1 MKAYKGFDK
10 NMQCRGFQY
19 EEGKVYE
26 TDEAKLCESGFHAC
40 ERPLD
45 VLAYYPPGDSVYHV
59 VELDEVSDEVSNER
73 RDDSKVCGKKIKI
86 GAAIDIAGLV
96 KATVDYTFEKS
107 DKSKRKHT
115 TVDYG
120 AASATVDY
128 GAASATGYY
137 GAASA
142 TGNCGAAS
150 ATGYYG
156 AASAT
161 GNRGA
166 ASATGNFGAAS
177 ATGYCGAALA
187 TVDYGAASATGNC
200 GAASATGYCGAASAT
215 GNCGAALAT
224 VDYGAASATG
234 YCGAASATGYRGAAS
249 ATGNFGAASAG
260 HETAIAVAWGREG
273 KARGVLG
280 SHIVCAEWREIDGIL
295 KLVCAKMA
303 RVDGETIKGNVYYRL
318 ENGEFVE
325 A

>member
-45 VLAYYPPGDSVYHV
+45 VLTYYPPGDSVYHV
-59 VELDEVSDEVSNER
+59 VELDEVSNER

-120 AASATVDY
+120 AASAT
-128 GAASATGYY
+128 
-137 GAASA
+137 
-142 TGNCGAAS
+142 GNC
-150 ATGYYG
+150 G

-166 ASATGNFGAAS
+166 ASATGYCGAASATGNCGAASATEDYGAAS
-177 ATGYCGAALA
+177 ATGYC
-187 TVDYGAASATGNC
+187 GAASATGNC
-200 GAASATGYCGAASAT
+200 GAASATGYCGAASA
-215 GNCGAALAT
+215 
-224 VDYGAASATG
+224 
-234 YCGAASATGYRGAAS
+234 
-249 ATGNFGAASAG
+249 G
-260 HETAIAVAWGREG
+260 HETAISVAWGREG

-280 SHIVCAEWREIDGIL
+280 SHIVCAEWREIDGTL

>member
-59 VELDEVSDEVSNER
+59 VELDEVSNER

-115 TVDYG
+115 T
-120 AASATVDY
+120 
-128 GAASATGYY
+128 
-137 GAASA
+137 
-142 TGNCGAAS
+142 GNCGAAS
-150 ATGYYG
+150 ATGY
-156 AASAT
+156 
-161 GNRGA
+161 R
-166 ASATGNFGAAS
+166 
-177 ATGYCGAALA
+177 
-187 TVDYGAASATGNC
+187 
-200 GAASATGYCGAASAT
+200 
-215 GNCGAALAT
+215 
-224 VDYGAASATG
+224 GAASATG
-234 YCGAASATGYRGAAS
+234 YCGAASATGYC
-249 ATGNFGAASAG
+249 GAASAG

-280 SHIVCAEWREIDGIL
+280 SHIVCAEWREIDGTL

-303 RVDGETIKGNVYYRL
+303 RVDGEIIKGNIYYKL

>member
-45 VLAYYPPGDSVYHV
+45 VLTYYPPGDSVYHV
-59 VELDEVSDEVSNER
+59 VELDELSNER

-86 GAAIDIAGLV
+86 GAAIDITGLV

-115 TVDYG
+115 TGNRGAASATEDYG
-120 AASATVDY
+120 AASATGNRGAASATGY
-128 GAASATGYY
+128 CGAASATGYY

-142 TGNCGAAS
+142 TGYCGAASATGNRGAAS

-166 ASATGNFGAAS
+166 ASATG
-177 ATGYCGAALA
+177 Y
-187 TVDYGAASATGNC
+187 Y
-200 GAASATGYCGAASAT
+200 
-215 GNCGAALAT
+215 
-224 VDYGAASATG
+224 
-234 YCGAASATGYRGAAS
+234 
-249 ATGNFGAASAG
+249 GAASAG

-280 SHIVCAEWREIDGIL
+280 SHIVCAEWREIDGTL

>member
-59 VELDEVSDEVSNER
+59 VELDEVSNER

-115 TVDYG
+115 TGNYG
-120 AASATVDY
+120 AASATED
-128 GAASATGYY
+128 
-137 GAASA
+137 
-142 TGNCGAAS
+142 
-150 ATGYYG
+150 
-156 AASAT
+156 
-161 GNRGA
+161 
-166 ASATGNFGAAS
+166 
-177 ATGYCGAALA
+177 
-187 TVDYGAASATGNC
+187 C
-200 GAASATGYCGAASAT
+200 GAASATGYC
-215 GNCGAALAT
+215 
-224 VDYGAASATG
+224 
-234 YCGAASATGYRGAAS
+234 
-249 ATGNFGAASAG
+249 GAASAG

-280 SHIVCAEWREIDGIL
+280 SHIVCAEWREIDGTL

>member
-45 VLAYYPPGDSVYHV
+45 VLTYYPPGDSVYHV
-59 VELDEVSDEVSNER
+59 VELDEVSNER
-73 RDDSKVCGKKIKI
+73 RDDSKVCGEKIKI

-115 TVDYG
+115 TE
-120 AASATVDY
+120 
-128 GAASATGYY
+128 
-137 GAASA
+137 
-142 TGNCGAAS
+142 
-150 ATGYYG
+150 
-156 AASAT
+156 
-161 GNRGA
+161 
-166 ASATGNFGAAS
+166 
-177 ATGYCGAALA
+177 
-187 TVDYGAASATGNC
+187 DYGAASATGNC

-215 GNCGAALAT
+215 GYC
-224 VDYGAASATG
+224 GAASATG
-234 YCGAASATGYRGAAS
+234 YCGAASA
-249 ATGNFGAASAG
+249 G
-260 HETAIAVAWGREG
+260 HETAISVAWGREG

-280 SHIVCAEWREIDGIL
+280 SHIVCAEWREIDGTL

>member
-1 MKAYKGFDK
+1 MKKYTIEDFVPKVTTQSGSLGRAWAGAAICGRERMKAYKGFDK

-45 VLAYYPPGDSVYHV
+45 VLTYYPPGDSVYHV
-59 VELDEVSDEVSNER
+59 VELDEVSNER
-73 RDDSKVCGKKIKI
+73 RDDSKVCGEKIKI

-115 TVDYG
+115 TE
-120 AASATVDY
+120 
-128 GAASATGYY
+128 
-137 GAASA
+137 
-142 TGNCGAAS
+142 
-150 ATGYYG
+150 
-156 AASAT
+156 
-161 GNRGA
+161 
-166 ASATGNFGAAS
+166 
-177 ATGYCGAALA
+177 
-187 TVDYGAASATGNC
+187 DYGAASATGNC

-215 GNCGAALAT
+215 GNCGAASAT
-224 VDYGAASATG
+224 GNCGAASATGYCGAASATGNCGAASATGNCGAASATG
-234 YCGAASATGYRGAAS
+234 YCGAASATGYCGAAS
-249 ATGNFGAASAG
+249 ATGYCGAASAG
-260 HETAIAVAWGREG
+260 HETAISVAWGREG

-280 SHIVCAEWREIDGIL
+280 SHIVCAEWREIDGTL

>member
-59 VELDEVSDEVSNER
+59 VELDEVSNER

-115 TVDYG
+115 TGYYG
-120 AASATVDY
+120 AASATEDY

-137 GAASA
+137 
-142 TGNCGAAS
+142 
-150 ATGYYG
+150 
-156 AASAT
+156 
-161 GNRGA
+161 
-166 ASATGNFGAAS
+166 
-177 ATGYCGAALA
+177 
-187 TVDYGAASATGNC
+187 
-200 GAASATGYCGAASAT
+200 
-215 GNCGAALAT
+215 
-224 VDYGAASATG
+224 
-234 YCGAASATGYRGAAS
+234 
-249 ATGNFGAASAG
+249 GAASAG

-280 SHIVCAEWREIDGIL
+280 SHIVCAEWREIDGTL
-295 KLVCAKMA
+295 KVVCAKMA

>member
-45 VLAYYPPGDSVYHV
+45 VFAYYPPGDSVYHV
-59 VELDEVSDEVSNER
+59 VELDEVSNER

-115 TVDYG
+115 T
-120 AASATVDY
+120 
-128 GAASATGYY
+128 
-137 GAASA
+137 
-142 TGNCGAAS
+142 
-150 ATGYYG
+150 
-156 AASAT
+156 

-166 ASATGNFGAAS
+166 ASATG
-177 ATGYCGAALA
+177 
-187 TVDYGAASATGNC
+187 DYGAASATGNC
-200 GAASATGYCGAASAT
+200 GAASATGNYGAASATGNCGAASAT
-215 GNCGAALAT
+215 GNCGAASAT
-224 VDYGAASATG
+224 GDYGAASATG
-234 YCGAASATGYRGAAS
+234 YCGAASA
-249 ATGNFGAASAG
+249 G
-260 HETAIAVAWGREG
+260 HETAVAVAWGSEG

-280 SHIVCAEWREIDGIL
+280 SHIVCAEWREIDGTL

-303 RVDGETIKGNVYYRL
+303 RVDGEIIRENVYYKL
-318 ENGEFVE
+318 KNGEFVE

>member
-59 VELDEVSDEVSNER
+59 VELDEVSNER

-115 TVDYG
+115 T
-120 AASATVDY
+120 
-128 GAASATGYY
+128 
-137 GAASA
+137 
-142 TGNCGAAS
+142 GN
-150 ATGYYG
+150 
-156 AASAT
+156 
-161 GNRGA
+161 
-166 ASATGNFGAAS
+166 
-177 ATGYCGAALA
+177 
-187 TVDYGAASATGNC
+187 
-200 GAASATGYCGAASAT
+200 
-215 GNCGAALAT
+215 
-224 VDYGAASATG
+224 
-234 YCGAASATGYRGAAS
+234 CGAASATGYRGAAS
-249 ATGNFGAASAG
+249 ATGNCGAASATGNCGAASATGYRGAASATGYCGAASATGYCGAASAG

-280 SHIVCAEWREIDGIL
+280 SHIVCAEWREIDGTL

-303 RVDGETIKGNVYYRL
+303 RVDGEIIKGNIYYKL

>member
-59 VELDEVSDEVSNER
+59 VELDEVSNER

-115 TVDYG
+115 TEDCG
-120 AASATVDY
+120 AASATEDY
-128 GAASATGYY
+128 GAASATGY
-137 GAASA
+137 
-142 TGNCGAAS
+142 C
-150 ATGYYG
+150 G

-166 ASATGNFGAAS
+166 ASATGYCGAAS
-177 ATGYCGAALA
+177 ATGNRGAASSTGNCGAA
-187 TVDYGAASATGNC
+187 SSTGNC

-215 GNCGAALAT
+215 GNCGAASAT
-224 VDYGAASATG
+224 EDYGAASATG
-234 YCGAASATGYRGAAS
+234 NCGAASATGYC
-249 ATGNFGAASAG
+249 GAASAG

-280 SHIVCAEWREIDGIL
+280 SHIVCAEWREIDGTL